1 MSDTNNP
8 NNFEFPFQ
16 KKHINACSGVEEL
29 LPLWKLA
36 HKCEVNTDYITGNV
50 PGYAF
55 LPDGIINEESF
66 AKSSPRILFIA
77 KEAYWYGEHDDDKA
91 ATKNAET
98 VMFWHRRVAYGEVPE
113 TIFSKRLAMLANA
126 IFNYDFK
133 TINKD
138 HTALRSVAV
147 INLNKRG
154 GFVGCVWKTLE
165 EYVKRYA
172 EFISQ
177 EIELISPE
185 LIVCCGDGVR
195 WLLENYIRLDK
206 QINVI
211 SLYHPSCWSISDKK
225 YLQMLQKAL
234 AGNFVSDSET
244 LSVIENAIE
253 SENKNLSADK
263 DIIESENVELPAT
276 KNVIEKEDSARS
288 TYMKMYGAGTTFQ
301 FNKKAN
307 VYYNT
312 LAHSP
317 QNYPYIALYTDKA
330 VRAIGKVNAVIVTEF
345 ADNVLLYRAEQGEIT
360 DERKQ
365 TILEAIEDGKKYGYN
380 LLRCPHKYFFVE
392 HFFQT
397 EYKKTSYGGARFV
410 KVFDLNKLLGID
422 ELPSTEEIANIL
434 AEKTWE

>member
-1 MSDTNNP
+1 MSDTSNT

-16 KKHINACSGVEEL
+16 KKHINACSSVGEL

-36 HKCEVNTDYITGNV
+36 HKCEVNTDYIAGNV
-50 PGYAF
+50 PAYAF

-66 AKSSPRILFIA
+66 AKSSPRVLFIA

-91 ATKNAET
+91 AAKNAET
-98 VMFWHRRVAYGEVPE
+98 VMFWHRRVAYGEVSE
-113 TIFSKRLAMLANA
+113 TIFSKRLSMLANA
-126 IFNYDFK
+126 IFNDDFK

-138 HTALRSVAV
+138 HAALRSVAV

-206 QINVI
+206 QIKVI
-211 SLYHPSCWSISDKK
+211 SLYHPSCWSISDEK

-234 AGNFVSDSET
+234 AGNVVSDSET

-253 SENKNLSADK
+253 
-263 DIIESENVELPAT
+263 
-276 KNVIEKEDSARS
+276 KEDSARS
-288 TYMKMYGAGTTFQ
+288 SYMKMYGAGTTFQ

-307 VYYNT
+307 VYYDT

-317 QNYPYIALYTDKA
+317 QNYPYIGLYTDKA

-380 LLRCPHKYFFVE
+380 LLRCPHKYFLVE
-392 HFFQT
+392 QFFQT

>member
-1 MSDTNNP
+1 M
-8 NNFEFPFQ
+8 
-16 KKHINACSGVEEL
+16 
-29 LPLWKLA
+29 
-36 HKCEVNTDYITGNV
+36 
-50 PGYAF
+50 
-55 LPDGIINEESF
+55 
-66 AKSSPRILFIA
+66 
-77 KEAYWYGEHDDDKA
+77 
-91 ATKNAET
+91 
-98 VMFWHRRVAYGEVPE
+98 
-113 TIFSKRLAMLANA
+113 
-126 IFNYDFK
+126 
-133 TINKD
+133 
-138 HTALRSVAV
+138 
-147 INLNKRG
+147 
-154 GFVGCVWKTLE
+154 
-165 EYVKRYA
+165 
-172 EFISQ
+172 
-177 EIELISPE
+177 
-185 LIVCCGDGVR
+185 CCGDGVR

-206 QINVI
+206 QIKVI
-211 SLYHPSCWSISDKK
+211 SLYHPSCWSISDEK

-234 AGNFVSDSET
+234 AGNVVSNSET

-307 VYYNT
+307 VYYDT

-317 QNYPYIALYTDKA
+317 QNYPYIGLYTDKA

-365 TILEAIEDGKKYGYN
+365 TILEAIEDAKKYGYN

-392 HFFQT
+392 QFFQT

>member
-16 KKHINACSGVEEL
+16 KKHINACSSVEEL

-91 ATKNAET
+91 AAKNAET
-98 VMFWHRRVAYGEVPE
+98 IMFWHRRVAYGEVPE
-113 TIFSKRLAMLANA
+113 TIFSKRLSMLANA
-126 IFNYDFK
+126 IFNDDFK

-147 INLNKRG
+147 MNLNKRG

-206 QINVI
+206 QIKVI
-211 SLYHPSCWSISDKK
+211 SLYHPSCWSISDEK

-234 AGNFVSDSET
+234 AGNVVSDSET

-253 SENKNLSADK
+253 
-263 DIIESENVELPAT
+263 
-276 KNVIEKEDSARS
+276 KEDLARS
-288 TYMKMYGAGTTFQ
+288 SYMKMYGAGTTLQ
-301 FNKKAN
+301 FNQKVN
-307 VYYNT
+307 VYYDT

-317 QNYPYIALYTDKA
+317 QNYPYIGLYTDKA
-330 VRAIGKVNAVIVTEF
+330 VRAIGKVKAVIVTEF
-345 ADNVLLYRAEQGEIT
+345 ADNVLQYRAEQGEIT

-392 HFFQT
+392 QFFQT
-397 EYKKTSYGGARFV
+397 EYKKTSHGGARFV
-410 KVFDLNKLLGID
+410 KVFDLNKLLGVE
-422 ELPSTEEIANIL
+422 ELPSTEEIAKIL

>member
-1 MSDTNNP
+1 MSDTSNT

-16 KKHINACSGVEEL
+16 KKHINACSSVGEL

-36 HKCEVNTDYITGNV
+36 HKCEVNTDYIAGNV
-50 PGYAF
+50 PAYAF

-66 AKSSPRILFIA
+66 AKSSPIVLFIA
-77 KEAYWYGEHDDDKA
+77 KEAYLYGEHDDDKA
-91 ATKNAET
+91 AAKNAET

-113 TIFSKRLAMLANA
+113 TIFSKRLSMLANA
-126 IFNYDFK
+126 IFNDDFK

-172 EFISQ
+172 EFISR

-206 QINVI
+206 QIKVI
-211 SLYHPSCWSISDKK
+211 SLYHPSCWSISDEK

-234 AGNFVSDSET
+234 AGNVVSNSET

-253 SENKNLSADK
+253 SEN
-263 DIIESENVELPAT
+263 IELLAT

-307 VYYNT
+307 VYYDT

-317 QNYPYIALYTDKA
+317 QNYPYIGLYTDKA

-360 DERKQ
+360 GERKQ
-365 TILEAIEDGKKYGYN
+365 TILEAIEDAKKYGYN

-392 HFFQT
+392 QFFKT

>member
-1 MSDTNNP
+1 MSDTSNT

-16 KKHINACSGVEEL
+16 KKHINACSSVGEL

-36 HKCEVNTDYITGNV
+36 HKCEVNTDYIAGNV
-50 PGYAF
+50 PAYAF

-66 AKSSPRILFIA
+66 AKSSPRVLFIA

-91 ATKNAET
+91 AAKNAET

-113 TIFSKRLAMLANA
+113 TIFSKRLSMLANA
-126 IFNYDFK
+126 IFNDDFK

-206 QINVI
+206 QIKVI
-211 SLYHPSCWSISDKK
+211 SLYHPSCWSISDEK

-234 AGNFVSDSET
+234 AGNVVSNSET

-263 DIIESENVELPAT
+263 DIIE
-276 KNVIEKEDSARS
+276 R
-288 TYMKMYGAGTTFQ
+288 
-301 FNKKAN
+301 
-307 VYYNT
+307 
-312 LAHSP
+312 
-317 QNYPYIALYTDKA
+317 
-330 VRAIGKVNAVIVTEF
+330 
-345 ADNVLLYRAEQGEIT
+345 
-360 DERKQ
+360 
-365 TILEAIEDGKKYGYN
+365 
-380 LLRCPHKYFFVE
+380 
-392 HFFQT
+392 
-397 EYKKTSYGGARFV
+397 
-410 KVFDLNKLLGID
+410 
-422 ELPSTEEIANIL
+422 
-434 AEKTWE
+434 